1 MDVGKLKGLSV
12 GDLVARAQALAEK
25 LAPTDPDFANDL
37 ALSLVK
43 GLVNGNE
50 DLSSIVSLFGND
62 DDISGGLFPEEP
74 VTVTK
79 TTTSVGGN
87 IDPDEAAKAIQDAG
101 GEPAASDTELA
112 GNTTPEE
119 DDASAYM
126 EALMNGSD
134 EEIQAA
140 AAKLGIEP
148 ELSTELAGDTTPEEK
163 KMLKQAAVNSVNGTE
178 PKAEEKPEE
187 KPAEEKKEPPKED
200 KPKEEKKE
208 EPKADKPV
216 EEKKESK
223 QEQSDTDKNII
234 GALSGL
240 K

>member
-12 GDLVARAQALAEK
+12 GDLVTRAQALAEK

-50 DLSSIVSLFGND
+50 DLSSIVSLFGSD

-79 TTTSVGGN
+79 TTTSVGGD
-87 IDPDEAAKAIQDAG
+87 IDPEEAAKAIENAG
-101 GEPAASDTELA
+101 GNPEASDTELA
-112 GNTTPEE
+112 GETTPEE

-134 EEIQAA
+134 EDIQAA

-148 ELSTELAGDTTPEEK
+148 DLSTELAGETTPEEDE
-163 KMLKQAAVNSVNGTE
+163 MLKQAEKNA
-178 PKAEEKPEE
+178 AEEKKPEE
-187 KPAEEKKEPPKED
+187 KPAEEKPAEET
-200 KPKEEKKE
+200 PKEEK
-208 EPKADKPV
+208 P
-216 EEKKESK
+216 EEKKSEKSDNES
-223 QEQSDTDKNII
+223 ESDDTMKNITS
-234 GALSGL
+234 ALSDRF
-240 K
+240 

>member
-12 GDLVARAQALAEK
+12 GDLVTRAQALAEK

-50 DLSSIVSLFGND
+50 DLGSIVSLFGSD

-87 IDPDEAAKAIQDAG
+87 VDPDEAAKAIQDAG

-112 GNTTPEE
+112 GDTTPEE

-134 EEIQAA
+134 EDIQAA
-140 AAKLGIEP
+140 AAKLGIKP
-148 ELSTELAGDTTPEEK
+148 ELSTELAGDTTPEED
-163 KMLKQAAVNSVNGTE
+163 KMLKQA
-178 PKAEEKPEE
+178 EKNASQEE
-187 KPAEEKKEPPKED
+187 KPAEEKPVEKKEEPPKED

-208 EPKADKPV
+208 EPKADKPA
-216 EEKKESK
+216 EDKKDESD
-223 QEQSDTDKNII
+223 DTMKNITS
-234 GALSGL
+234 ALSNRI
-240 K
+240 